1 MPLQGLDS
9 AERAMRGPPRTESRV
24 TGRSTT
30 SRAVVHVA
38 GRRGRAKDGARS
50 DGEAGVEPA
59 NGFQGLREARARER
73 PAKSKPEEGAERAEE
88 LEGPEV
94 GRGGEV
100 ELVHGPAERGML
112 CFEGKVTKKGEQ
124 FVINLPKAFN
134 PTWRGLWKAKK
145 RVKICI
151 EI

>member
-1 MPLQGLDS
+1 M
-9 AERAMRGPPRTESRV
+9 AE
-24 TGRSTT
+24 
-30 SRAVVHVA
+30 
-38 GRRGRAKDGARS
+38 RRGRAKNSARGY
-50 DGEAGVEPA
+50 GEAGVEPT
-59 NGFQGLREARARER
+59 NGFQGLRGARAREG
-73 PAKSKPEEGAERAEE
+73 PAKSKPEEGAER
-88 LEGPEV
+88 V

-100 ELVHGPAERGML
+100 ELVHGPVGRGVL

-151 EI
+151 EV

>member
-1 MPLQGLDS
+1 M
-9 AERAMRGPPRTESRV
+9 AE
-24 TGRSTT
+24 
-30 SRAVVHVA
+30 
-38 GRRGRAKDGARS
+38 RRGRARNNARGY
-50 DGEAGVEPA
+50 GEAGVEPT
-59 NGFQGLREARARER
+59 NGFQGLREARAREG

-94 GRGGEV
+94 V
-100 ELVHGPAERGML
+100 LVHGPVEKWVL

-151 EI
+151 EV

>member
-1 MPLQGLDS
+1 LPLQGLDS
-9 AERAMRGPPRTESRV
+9 AERAMRVPPRTESRV

-38 GRRGRAKDGARS
+38 GRRGRAGNNARGY
-50 DGEAGVEPA
+50 GEAGVEPA
-59 NGFQGLREARARER
+59 NGFQGLRGARAREGA
-73 PAKSKPEEGAERAEE
+73 AKSKPEEGAERGEE

-100 ELVHGPAERGML
+100 GLVQGPAGRGML

-151 EI
+151 EV

>member
-1 MPLQGLDS
+1 
-9 AERAMRGPPRTESRV
+9 
-24 TGRSTT
+24 
-30 SRAVVHVA
+30 VVHVA
-38 GRRGRAKDGARS
+38 GRRGRAKDSARS

-59 NGFQGLREARARER
+59 NGFQGLREVRAREG
-73 PAKSKPEEGAERAEE
+73 PAKSKPEEGAERGEE
-88 LEGPEV
+88 LEGAKV

-100 ELVHGPAERGML
+100 ELVHGPAERGVL

-151 EI
+151 EV